1 MPLWL
6 EFREALRKP
15 EYVHVL
21 LNPLP
26 VYGLAIG
33 ILAWLI
39 SWATRRHHDQGLALA
54 LILLAGLSAWPVAH
68 FGAAG
73 YDRVTSMSGAEAQK
87 WLNWHR
93 HLANRAVWAC
103 YAAAAFSAAGLG
115 TLWKRPRLYRL
126 AAGLSLASA
135 LLALGLGGVAAFAGG
150 KIRHS
155 EFRSDPPPAW
165 ADTSAEM
172 DK

>member
-1 MPLWL
+1 MPLWK
-6 EFREALRKP
+6 EFGEALRRP

-33 ILAWLI
+33 IVAWLI
-39 SWATRRHHDQGLALA
+39 SWATGRRHDRGLALA

-73 YDRVTSMSGAEAQK
+73 YDRVTSMSGEEAQK

-93 HLANRAVWAC
+93 HLAGRAVWAC
-103 YAAAAFSAAGLG
+103 YAAAAFSAAGLVSQ
-115 TLWKRPRLYRL
+115 WKRP
-126 AAGLSLASA
+126 GL
-135 LLALGLGGVAAFAGG
+135 
-150 KIRHS
+150 
-155 EFRSDPPPAW
+155 
-165 ADTSAEM
+165 
-172 DK
+172 